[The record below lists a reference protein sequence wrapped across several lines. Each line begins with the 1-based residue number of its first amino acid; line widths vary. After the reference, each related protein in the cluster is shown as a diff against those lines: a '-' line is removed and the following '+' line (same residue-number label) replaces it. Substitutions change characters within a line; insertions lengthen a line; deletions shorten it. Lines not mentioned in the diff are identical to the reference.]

1 MKIMTLFLLI
11 GALAFAQERPGS
23 AAPASKQTSNSP
35 AAASGI
41 PKGAIEIE
49 PGLYRYTDVHGKP
62 WLARLTPF
70 GVSTWED
77 KPEAVTPVVQAKE
90 EPLPKITDL
99 GDSVRF
105 EKTSPFGVNTWVQK
119 KPDLTDQ
126 ERDWL
131 ARAGGAKS
139 SAASKAAP
147 QAKPAQPGG
156 DATEK
161 R

>member
-1 MKIMTLFLLI
+1 MKMMTLFLL
-11 GALAFAQERPGS
+11 AAAFACAQEKPDS
-23 AAPASKQTSNSP
+23 TAPASKQIGAP
-35 AAASGI
+35 AMPGI

-49 PGLYRYTDVHGKP
+49 PGLFRYTDVHGKV

-77 KPEAVTPVVQAKE
+77 KPAAPVIQAKE
-90 EPLPKITDL
+90 EPLPKVTDL

-105 EKTSPFGVNTWVQK
+105 EKTSPFGVNTWVEK
-119 KPDLTDQ
+119 KTDLTDQ
-126 ERDWL
+126 EKDWV
-131 ARAGGAKS
+131 ARAGATKS
-139 SAASKAAP
+139 AGNKAAP
-147 QAKPAQPGG
+147 QAKPALSGG